1 MLKPCSK
8 PWTGF
13 LKWWHQRGLRSRIV
27 PNCTLS
33 QNGYGD
39 ISGRKRWQV
48 MVRSMQFDSGQC
60 GAVGQENEKGQK
72 LAAPWSSQ
80 AVPHHSTN
88 QALGCLI
95 SEVGRDLVLSTGMAA
110 SDMKGRK
117 MLLAARV
124 ARDRE
129 GSIQYPIVRGQA
141 AVMEKLSLAS
151 KQSRSSRR
159 MFFAQ
164 GVRCGVRTHALRPNC
179 LD

>member
-13 LKWWHQRGLRSRIV
+13 LEWWHQRGLRSRIV

-39 ISGRKRWQV
+39 ISGRKRCQV

-110 SDMKGRK
+110 SDMEGRK
-117 MLLAARV
+117 MLLAARM

-129 GSIQYPIVRGQA
+129 GSIQYPIVKARQLSWRSFLWPASKAGRA
-141 AVMEKLSLAS
+141 GGCFLHKVSAVGFEPRPSAKLS
-151 KQSRSSRR
+151 
-159 MFFAQ
+159 
-164 GVRCGVRTHALRPNC
+164 
-179 LD
+179 